1 MSKYILRFPKEIKPP
16 EHEKRWSDA
25 VTLLYTQWKKDPM
38 DENNLVCLTM
48 EAWYA
53 ILELDYLETARLLLE
68 YYKCDPGI
76 PLEIEAEQEKIHD
89 ILSEAMRFGIE
100 KYNDSVLF
108 NMYIGYAASVK
119 PLHFADFIDISKWGD
134 DGMAM
139 IQKAFTIDPKDVL
152 TRLFY
157 YASTNR
163 WSKKY
168 LSTSQKFWT
177 EISLSDWGDTA
188 VQKYFF
194 DMLDGDKYTR
204 QGDG

>member
-1 MSKYILRFPKEIKPP
+1 MSKYILQFPKEIKPL
-16 EHEKRWSDA
+16 EDNNQWLDVVA
-25 VTLLYTQWKKDPM
+25 LLYDQWKKDPM
-38 DENNLVCLTM
+38 DENNLVCLAM

-53 ILELDYLETARLLLE
+53 ILELDYLEGALILLE
-68 YYKCDPGI
+68 NKKCNPGI
-76 PLEIEAEQEKIHD
+76 SLDIEAAQEKIHN

-163 WSKKY
+163 WSEKY

-177 EISLSDWGDTA
+177 GISLSGWGDTA